1 MGKYLEKVFRLS
13 QYGTNIKTEMIAG
26 ITTFVTMA
34 YVLATVPNMLGSAGL
49 NKSAVMTAVI
59 LLIVITTCAMA
70 FYTNRPFALAPGL
83 GSTGIVVSMIT
94 NEGIS
99 PEKAAGVIFLS
110 GILFIAISFLGLRE
124 AVVKVIPVSL
134 KHAVSAGIG
143 LFIPDFFSTFGTV
156 LGVGAKAGYLDE
168 KGNLPGIEKCFQVD
182 AVSTSVGALF
192 GIPSMTTYL
201 ESSAGVEAG
210 GKTGLTVIFTGICF
224 LLMLFFSP
232 IVLMIPTAA
241 TAPVL
246 IYIGIHMLGA
256 MKNIDYSDI
265 TEYMPA
271 FLCIGFTI
279 FANNI
284 ANGICIAIPVY
295 VLMKLISGK
304 VKEIQPVMYIVT
316 AICIL
321 YFITLI

>member
-1 MGKYLEKVFRLS
+1 MKREICRELRNVFRWMQWELLLF
-13 QYGTNIKTEMIAG
+13 AG
-26 ITTFVTMA
+26 I
-34 YVLATVPNMLGSAGL
+34 
-49 NKSAVMTAVI
+49 K
-59 LLIVITTCAMA
+59 
-70 FYTNRPFALAPGL
+70 R
-83 GSTGIVVSMIT
+83 
-94 NEGIS
+94 EG
-99 PEKAAGVIFLS
+99 
-110 GILFIAISFLGLRE
+110 
-124 AVVKVIPVSL
+124 
-134 KHAVSAGIG
+134 
-143 LFIPDFFSTFGTV
+143 
-156 LGVGAKAGYLDE
+156 
-168 KGNLPGIEKCFQVD
+168 
-182 AVSTSVGALF
+182 
-192 GIPSMTTYL
+192 MTTYL

-256 MKNIDYSDI
+256 MKNIDYYDM
-265 TEYMPA
+265 TEYLPA